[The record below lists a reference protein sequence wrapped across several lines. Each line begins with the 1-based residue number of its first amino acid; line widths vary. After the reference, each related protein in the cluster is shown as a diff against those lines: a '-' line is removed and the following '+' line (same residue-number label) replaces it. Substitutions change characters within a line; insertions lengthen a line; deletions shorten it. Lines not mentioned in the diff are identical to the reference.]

1 MGFIKSNLHYSAEF
15 LEFTVTNGWLI
26 VPWYKRI
33 IFHGELIINVDHTPS
48 KYVPASS
55 VAMAEKNSKD
65 DGPNQGVII
74 LTKSVPSD

>member
-1 MGFIKSNLHYSAEF
+1 M
-15 LEFTVTNGWLI
+15 
-26 VPWYKRI
+26 PWYKRI

-65 DGPNQGVII
+65 DGPNQEVII